1 MTEKAEIRKDFKCTD
16 ATSLEGL
23 MKIER
28 PKTDHLLDQM
38 DRLSRH
44 LEALRIADYIELL
57 EKPWKLITTNFI
69 AGVARGL
76 GFAVGTTIIF
86 ALIVEA
92 LRRIILIKIPL
103 ITDYLVQLLQIINLK
118 K

>member
-1 MTEKAEIRKDFKCTD
+1 M
-16 ATSLEGL
+16 EGF

-38 DRLSRH
+38 ERLSRH

-69 AGVARGL
+69 AGIARGV

-92 LRRIILIKIPL
+92 LRRIILINIPV
-103 ITDYLVQLLQIINLK
+103 INDYLVEIFKLIDLK
-118 K
+118 R

>member
-1 MTEKAEIRKDFKCTD
+1 
-16 ATSLEGL
+16 

-28 PKTDHLLDQM
+28 PKTDHLIEQV
-38 DRLSRH
+38 DRLTRH

-57 EKPWKLITTNFI
+57 DKPWRLIRTNFI

-92 LRRIILIKIPL
+92 LRRIILINIPV
-103 ITDYLVQLLQIINLK
+103 INDYLIGIFQLINLK

>member
-1 MTEKAEIRKDFKCTD
+1 MSTEGF
-16 ATSLEGL
+16 

-38 DRLSRH
+38 ERLSRH

-69 AGVARGL
+69 AGIARGV

-92 LRRIILIKIPL
+92 LRRIILINIPV
-103 ITDYLVQLLQIINLK
+103 INDYLVEIFKLIDLK
-118 K
+118 R

>member
-1 MTEKAEIRKDFKCTD
+1 
-16 ATSLEGL
+16 

-28 PKTDHLLDQM
+28 PKTDHLLQQM
-38 DRLSRH
+38 ERLTRH

-69 AGVARGL
+69 AGIARGL

-86 ALIVEA
+86 ALVVEG
-92 LRRIILIKIPL
+92 LRRIILINIP
-103 ITDYLVQLLQIINLK
+103 IINDYLVELFRLIDLK

>member
-1 MTEKAEIRKDFKCTD
+1 
-16 ATSLEGL
+16 

-28 PKTDHLLDQM
+28 PKTDHLLEQM
-38 DRLSRH
+38 ERLSRH

-69 AGVARGL
+69 AGISRGV
-76 GFAVGTTIIF
+76 GFAVGTTIVF
-86 ALIVEA
+86 ALIVEG
-92 LRRIILIKIPL
+92 LRRIILINIPV
-103 ITDYLVQLLQIINLK
+103 INDYLVEIFKLINAK

>member
-1 MTEKAEIRKDFKCTD
+1 
-16 ATSLEGL
+16 

-28 PKTDHLLDQM
+28 RRTDHLIEQIE
-38 DRLSRH
+38 RLTRH

-57 EKPWKLITTNFI
+57 ERPWKLITTNFI

-86 ALIVEA
+86 ALVVEG
-92 LRRIILIKIPL
+92 LRRIIMINIP
-103 ITDYLVQLLQIINLK
+103 IINDYLVELFKLIELRK
-118 K
+118 

>member
-1 MTEKAEIRKDFKCTD
+1 M
-16 ATSLEGL
+16 SMEGF

-28 PKTDHLLDQM
+28 PKTDHLLEQM
-38 DRLSRH
+38 ERLSRH

-69 AGVARGL
+69 AGIARGV

-92 LRRIILIKIPL
+92 LRRIILINIPV
-103 ITDYLVQLLQIINLK
+103 INDYLVEIFKLINLK

>member
-1 MTEKAEIRKDFKCTD
+1 
-16 ATSLEGL
+16 

-28 PKTDHLLDQM
+28 PKTDHLLEQM
-38 DRLSRH
+38 ERLTRH

-86 ALIVEA
+86 ALVVEG
-92 LRRIILIKIPL
+92 LRRIIMINIP
-103 ITDYLVQLLQIINLK
+103 IINDYLVEIFKLINLK

>member
-1 MTEKAEIRKDFKCTD
+1 M
-16 ATSLEGL
+16 EGF

-28 PKTDHLLDQM
+28 PKTDHLLEQM
-38 DRLSRH
+38 ERLSRH

-69 AGVARGL
+69 AGVARGV

-92 LRRIILIKIPL
+92 LRRIILINIPV
-103 ITDYLVQLLQIINLK
+103 INDYLVEIFKLINLK

>member
-1 MTEKAEIRKDFKCTD
+1 MPFGGI
-16 ATSLEGL
+16 

-28 PKTDHLLDQM
+28 PKTDHLLEQM
-38 DRLSRH
+38 ERLSRH

-69 AGVARGL
+69 AGISRGV
-76 GFAVGTTIIF
+76 GFAVGTTIVF
-86 ALIVEA
+86 ALIVEG
-92 LRRIILIKIPL
+92 LRRIILINIPV
-103 ITDYLVQLLQIINLK
+103 INDYLVEIFRLINAK

>member
-1 MTEKAEIRKDFKCTD
+1 
-16 ATSLEGL
+16 
-23 MKIER
+23 MKIEQR
-28 PKTDHLLDQM
+28 KPDHLIEQM
-38 DRLSRH
+38 ERLTRH

-86 ALIVEA
+86 ALVVEG
-92 LRRIILIKIPL
+92 LRRIITINIP
-103 ITDYLVQLLQIINLK
+103 IINEYLVEIFKLIELRK
-118 K
+118 

>member
-1 MTEKAEIRKDFKCTD
+1 
-16 ATSLEGL
+16 

-38 DRLSRH
+38 ERLSRH

-69 AGVARGL
+69 AGVARGV
-76 GFAVGTTIIF
+76 GFAIGTTVIF

-92 LRRIILIKIPL
+92 LRRIILINIPV
-103 ITDYLVQLLQIINLK
+103 INDYLVEIFRLMELK

>member
-1 MTEKAEIRKDFKCTD
+1 
-16 ATSLEGL
+16 

-38 DRLSRH
+38 ERLSRH

-69 AGVARGL
+69 AGVARGV

-86 ALIVEA
+86 ALIVEG
-92 LRRIILIKIPL
+92 LRRIILINIPV
-103 ITDYLVQLLQIINLK
+103 INDYLVEIFKLINLK
-118 K
+118 QHP

>member
-1 MTEKAEIRKDFKCTD
+1 
-16 ATSLEGL
+16 

-28 PKTDHLLDQM
+28 PKTDHLLEQM
-38 DRLSRH
+38 DRLTRH

-76 GFAVGTTIIF
+76 GFAIGTTIIF
-86 ALIVEA
+86 ALVVEG
-92 LRRIILIKIPL
+92 LRRIILINIP
-103 ITDYLVQLLQIINLK
+103 IINDYLVEIFKLIELK

>member
-1 MTEKAEIRKDFKCTD
+1 MPF
-16 ATSLEGL
+16 GGV

-28 PKTDHLLDQM
+28 PKTDHLLEQM
-38 DRLSRH
+38 ERLSRH

-69 AGVARGL
+69 AGISRGV
-76 GFAVGTTIIF
+76 GFAVGTTIVF
-86 ALIVEA
+86 ALIVEG
-92 LRRIILIKIPL
+92 LRRIILINIPV
-103 ITDYLVQLLQIINLK
+103 INDYLVEIFRLINAK

>member
-1 MTEKAEIRKDFKCTD
+1 
-16 ATSLEGL
+16 

-28 PKTDHLLDQM
+28 PKTDHLIEQM
-38 DRLSRH
+38 DRLTRH

-57 EKPWKLITTNFI
+57 EKPWRLITTNFI

-92 LRRIILIKIPL
+92 LRRIILINIPL
-103 ITDYLVQLLQIINLK
+103 INDYLVEIFQIINMK

>member
-1 MTEKAEIRKDFKCTD
+1 
-16 ATSLEGL
+16 

-28 PKTDHLLDQM
+28 PKTDHLLEQM
-38 DRLSRH
+38 ERLSRH

-69 AGVARGL
+69 AGISRGV
-76 GFAVGTTIIF
+76 GFAVGTTIVF
-86 ALIVEA
+86 ALIVEG
-92 LRRIILIKIPL
+92 LRRIILINIPV
-103 ITDYLVQLLQIINLK
+103 INDYLVEIFRLINAK

>member
-1 MTEKAEIRKDFKCTD
+1 
-16 ATSLEGL
+16 

-28 PKTDHLLDQM
+28 QKTDHIIEQVE
-38 DRLSRH
+38 RLTRH

-69 AGVARGL
+69 AGIARGL
-76 GFAVGTTIIF
+76 GFALGTTIIF
-86 ALIVEA
+86 ALVVEG
-92 LRRIILIKIPL
+92 LRRIIMINIP
-103 ITDYLVQLLQIINLK
+103 IINDYLIEIFKLIELK

>member
-1 MTEKAEIRKDFKCTD
+1 
-16 ATSLEGL
+16 

-28 PKTDHLLDQM
+28 PKTDHLLEQM
-38 DRLSRH
+38 ERLSRH

-69 AGVARGL
+69 AGISRGV
-76 GFAVGTTIIF
+76 GFAVGTTIVF
-86 ALIVEA
+86 ALIVEG
-92 LRRIILIKIPL
+92 LRRIILINIPV
-103 ITDYLVQLLQIINLK
+103 INDYLVEIFRLINLK